1 MVENFMCYLISYI
14 YSPNNIYSKLNCMK
28 KALLLSFSFALFVA
42 FGFSQT
48 GKYWTANLENRSAI
62 IKNKA
67 VARLTFPTE
76 FKLYHLNLAS
86 IKQQLYKVVDNS
98 VSHTTV
104 ISLLMPMA
112 DLKTLK

>member
-1 MVENFMCYLISYI
+1 
-14 YSPNNIYSKLNCMK
+14 MK

-104 ISLLMPMA
+104 ISLPNA
-112 DLKTLK
+112 DGGFEDFEIVESSNFDPSLQGLFPSNKGIFG